1 MPRCPKCGKEIYYLR
16 DFSPVWQEFI
26 LGLDEYN
33 RPRYDFVDA
42 SLGMDIAD
50 EFRCPECG
58 EVLFRDADKAI
69 EFLKGT
75 KD

>member
-1 MPRCPKCGKEIYYLR
+1 MPKCPKCGKEIYYLR
-16 DFSPVWQEFI
+16 DFSPVWQEYI
-26 LGLDEYN
+26 LEIDEYGY
-33 RPRYDFVDA
+33 PRCEFKDA
-42 SLGMDIAD
+42 SLAKDIRD
-50 EFRCPECG
+50 KFQCPECG